1 MMTAMM
7 IKTEDSFSVLHLQ
20 YNCPSIR
27 SAPFAAAILQLH
39 VHYLSYMAARQRLD
53 RAAVYVYY

>member
-1 MMTAMM
+1 MM